1 MLQNTMKFS
10 NYSELGCLLKKV
22 GQAIQDYLGKKFFK
36 PFSMDIPFNRISCY
50 R

>member
-22 GQAIQDYLGKKFFK
+22 GQAIQDYLGKKFLK
-36 PFSMDIPFNRISCY
+36 PFFYRYPF
-50 R
+50 